1 MDFLQFNILN
11 VIFKGMVIG
20 IVASA
25 PMGPVGIL
33 CVQRTINK
41 GRWYGMATGVGA
53 SVSDIIYALITG
65 LGMSLVLNFFRNES
79 TKFYFQIIGGI
90 ILLLFGIYCF
100 RSKPM
105 ESAQHLSHVRSKGTL
120 LHNGVTAFL
129 ITFAN
134 PLIVFLFIA
143 LFAQF
148 AFIMP
153 GHPILMI
160 IGYLSIIFGAN
171 LWWYGLTWMVDK
183 IRNKFD
189 EQGVRIINRFIG
201 SIVIICSIITLIGTI
216 FNLSFMNFLMDK

>member
-11 VIFKGMVIG
+11 VIFKGMLIG
-20 IVASA
+20 IIASA

-33 CVQRTINK
+33 CVQRTIKK

-65 LGMSLVLNFFRNES
+65 LGMSFVLNFFKNPS
-79 TKFYFQIIGGI
+79 TKFYFQVIGGVV
-90 ILLLFGIYCF
+90 LLLFGIYCY

-105 ESAQHLSHVRSKGTL
+105 ENAHLTNNKSKGTL
-120 LHNGVTAFL
+120 LHNAVTAFL
-129 ITFAN
+129 VTFAN
-134 PLIVFLFIA
+134 PLIIFLFVA

-153 GHPILMI
+153 GHPFQMAV
-160 IGYLSIIFGAN
+160 GYMSIIFGAN
-171 LWWYGLTWMVDK
+171 LWWYGLTWTVDR

-189 EQGVRIINRFIG
+189 VQGIRIINHIIG
-201 SIVIICSIITLIGTI
+201 GIVVVCSIIALIGTI
-216 FNLSFMNFLMDK
+216 FNLSFINFLMNK

>member
-11 VIFKGMVIG
+11 VIFKGMLIG
-20 IVASA
+20 ISASA

-33 CVQRTINK
+33 CVQRTIKK

-65 LGMSLVLNFFRNES
+65 LGMSFVLNFFKNPS
-79 TKFYFQIIGGI
+79 TKFYFQVIGGVV
-90 ILLLFGIYCF
+90 LLLFGIYCY

-105 ESAQHLSHVRSKGTL
+105 ETVHLTNNKSKGTL
-120 LHNGVTAFL
+120 LHNAVTAFL
-129 ITFAN
+129 VTFAN
-134 PLIVFLFIA
+134 PLIVFLFVA

-153 GHPILMI
+153 GHPFQMAV
-160 IGYLSIIFGAN
+160 GYMSIIFGAN
-171 LWWYGLTWMVDK
+171 LWWYGLTWTVDR

-189 EQGVRIINRFIG
+189 VQGIRIINHIIG
-201 SIVIICSIITLIGTI
+201 GIVVVCSIIALIGTI
-216 FNLSFMNFLMDK
+216 FTLSFINFLMNK

>member
-1 MDFLQFNILN
+1 M
-11 VIFKGMVIG
+11 
-20 IVASA
+20 
-25 PMGPVGIL
+25 
-33 CVQRTINK
+33 
-41 GRWYGMATGVGA
+41 
-53 SVSDIIYALITG
+53 
-65 LGMSLVLNFFRNES
+65 
-79 TKFYFQIIGGI
+79 
-90 ILLLFGIYCF
+90 
-100 RSKPM
+100 
-105 ESAQHLSHVRSKGTL
+105 
-120 LHNGVTAFL
+120 